1 MSGKV
6 KIRDPIIAGI
16 AIRNEN
22 RPASSLD
29 IPIHN
34 AVEIVMP
41 DLDIP
46 GNKAKACIIP
56 IINAE
61 TKDIFFVQVRSFQ
74 RSNLG
79 QYSMRPKPRSV
90 SLLTQV
96 RNLIWRS

>member
-1 MSGKV
+1 MNKDPSTLITLIMSGKV

-34 AVEIVMP
+34 AVEIVIP

-61 TKDIFFVQVRSFQ
+61 TKDIFFFLDLWS
-74 RSNLG
+74 
-79 QYSMRPKPRSV
+79 
-90 SLLTQV
+90 
-96 RNLIWRS
+96 